1 MKKTLIASGCSF
13 TFELWNWPT
22 FVAEE
27 MGYDLINVGMDSQGN
42 GLISKKLIYKVTQEL
57 KTKRPEDIIVGVMW
71 SGIDRNE
78 FYVENQDYPNID
90 GWIENP
96 TSVVEGNRNWL
107 ITNIH
112 WKTKQSNMWY
122 EHFHTDVGA
131 IIQTIQNILLTQWF
145 LEKNNIKYFMS
156 TYLDIFSQYKEN
168 YLESDEV
175 KYLYD
180 MIDFSRF
187 IPISGCREWVAENHP
202 KDGYWNVEVELHPN
216 EFGHRMFAKDVVV
229 PFLKNELL

>member
-1 MKKTLIASGCSF
+1 MKKTLVASGCSF
-13 TFELWNWPT
+13 TFEPWNWPT

-27 MGYDLINVGMDSQGN
+27 MNYDLINVGMGSQGN

-122 EHFHTDVGA
+122 EYFHTDIGT
-131 IIQTIQNILLTQWF
+131 ILQTIQNILFTQWF
-145 LEKNNIKYFMS
+145 LERNGIKYFMT
-156 TYLDIFSQYKEN
+156 TYLDIFNQYVDN
-168 YLESDEV
+168 MLLHPEV
-175 KYLYD
+175 EYMFKQ
-180 MIDFSRF
+180 IDFSKF
-187 IPISGCREWVAENHP
+187 IPIDGCREWIVGNYPTEGFT
-202 KDGYWNVEVELHPN
+202 DVTVELHPN
-216 EFGHRMFAKDVVV
+216 EFGHQRFSEEVVV
-229 PFLKNELL
+229 PFIKTNLL